1 MFFVKV
7 GNELACCCVLS
18 CFHTSYSVGLSAH
31 FLAHCSRSNQ
41 LSNSM
46 MVLSEYAYMC
56 YDVDLEYI
64 TKVVIGQHF
73 SCSLSIFLLP
83 KNHIMTNP
91 LAFRYLEHFVSS
103 VEREDRVVFFLF
115 KQGRSQEETFLLKHY
130 LLTDCG
136 EVIFWNVM

>member
-7 GNELACCCVLS
+7 DIELAYCCVLS
-18 CFHTSYSVGLSAH
+18 WFHTRYFVGLFSH
-31 FLAHCSRSNQ
+31 FLECYSRSNR

-91 LAFRYLEHFVSS
+91 LAF
-103 VEREDRVVFFLF
+103 
-115 KQGRSQEETFLLKHY
+115 
-130 LLTDCG
+130 
-136 EVIFWNVM
+136 